1 MRSFIATGRFWQGIS
16 WMQPSDLS
24 LGWGQ
29 LVKVV
34 QTTQSPWQ
42 WQWLYKA
49 MTSLQRK
56 KDDDVEEEDDVGVVV
71 LGGGGCLWLYKTSAA
86 SQLMPQHSATAKG
99 TDARGRKSSLQFHQ
113 WAKAKNRRSQS
124 SEIVMLPAGAN
135 KWEVAERPR
144 EMEKSL

>member
-1 MRSFIATGRFWQGIS
+1 MQSFIATGHFWQGIS
-16 WMQPSDLS
+16 WMHPSDLS

-29 LVKVV
+29 LVNMV

-56 KDDDVEEEDDVGVVV
+56 NEEEDGVGVVV

-113 WAKAKNRRSQS
+113 WAKAKNRRSQL

-135 KWEVAERPR
+135 KWEVAERPK